1 MCLLL
6 IAKNIHPDYK
16 LIIAAN
22 RDEFYNRPAEP
33 AAFWKDYPF
42 LLAGKD
48 IQGGGTWLGLT
59 RSGRFSALTN
69 FRDLKNINPDAPSRG
84 HLTLDYLTG
93 DDSPGTYYE
102 KIKGSADLY
111 NGFNL
116 ITGIGTDLNYFSNV
130 SGEFK
135 ELGDGIIGLSNSF
148 LDTLWPKVMRI
159 KEVFLEKMKDIKN
172 PWSLI
177 GTLADNSPFEDNLLP
192 DTGVGIE
199 LERTLSPVFV
209 KTPVY
214 GTRCSTVILLSNNND
229 VSFAE
234 RTYYQNII
242 SDKEY
247 NFKVNK

>member
-6 IAKNIHPDYK
+6 IVKNNHPDFK

-33 AAFWKDYPF
+33 AAFWKNFPF

-48 IQGGGTWLGLT
+48 VQGGGTWLGLT
-59 RSGRFSALTN
+59 RGGRFSALTN
-69 FRDLKNINPDAPSRG
+69 FRDLKNINPDAPTRG
-84 HLTLDYLTG
+84 KLTLDFLTG
-93 DDSPGTYYE
+93 KDSPSVYYE
-102 KIKGSADLY
+102 KIKGSAGLY
-111 NGFNL
+111 KEFNL
-116 ITGIGTDLNYFSNV
+116 ITGIGTDLFYFSNV

-135 ELGDGIIGLSNSF
+135 ELSDGIYGLSNSL
-148 LDTLWPKVMRI
+148 LDDPWPKVMQI
-159 KEVFLEKMKDIKN
+159 KKVFLEKMKDIKN
-172 PWSLI
+172 PWSLVD
-177 GTLADNSPFEDNLLP
+177 TLADNSPFEDALLP

-214 GTRCSTVILLSNNND
+214 GTRCSTVIFVSENNE

-234 RTYYQNII
+234 RTFHQGII

-247 NFKVNK
+247 NFRITL